1 MISRLATLL
10 AQFLYTHK
18 RLDLPGMGSF
28 LLDESYTAE
37 TETGRHQKN
46 VPAGSISFE
55 NNARVGVSPEL
66 IQYISSQTGKIK
78 ALAAA
83 DLDSH
88 LELAQQFMNI
98 GKPFLFEGIGTVV
111 KIRSGEFEF
120 TPGAMHDIIKDQPV
134 KESHNTV
141 AQEEAPTDYKS
152 VFYPQK
158 PKTKWKKPVA
168 VILLIAGLVFAIWG
182 GYTVYKRTTGKKD
195 QPSTSK
201 NEVELI
207 PEKDSTRVKNDTA
220 STVAYPIIAQAG
232 TFKFV
237 LESSPTERAFA
248 RFSKLKTFQWDVQME
263 TKDSL
268 IYTIFMLLPASA
280 ADTTRLIDSLSMLT
294 GRKVW
299 VEYLP

>member
-1 MISRLATLL
+1 MILRLATLL
-10 AQFLYTHK
+10 AQFLYSHK

-28 LLDESYTAE
+28 LMHESYPSEA
-37 TETGRHQKN
+37 ETGRHQKN
-46 VPAGSISFE
+46 TPAQSISFE
-55 NNARVGVSPEL
+55 NNLHVALSPEL
-66 IQYISSQTGKIK
+66 IHYISSRTGKIK

-88 LELAQQFMNI
+88 LELAHQFMNI
-98 GKPFLFEGIGTVV
+98 GKPFVFEGIGTVV

-120 TPGAMHDIIKDQPV
+120 TPGPLHDIIKDQPP
-134 KESHNTV
+134 KETHVS
-141 AQEEAPTDYKS
+141 AAKEEAPTDYKS

-158 PKTKWKKPVA
+158 PKTRWKKPVA
-168 VILLIAGLVFAIWG
+168 VILLLAGLVFAIWG
-182 GYTVYKRTTGKKD
+182 GYTVYKRTKVKKD
-195 QPSTSK
+195 QPPTSK

-207 PEKDSTRVKNDTA
+207 PEKDTTALRIDTA
-220 STVAYPIIAQAG
+220 PKVADPIITPAG

-237 LESSPTERAFA
+237 LESSPAERAFT

-268 IYTIFMLLPASA
+268 TYTIFMLLPASA
-280 ADTTRLIDSLSMLT
+280 SDTTRLIDSLRMLT

-299 VEYLP
+299 VE